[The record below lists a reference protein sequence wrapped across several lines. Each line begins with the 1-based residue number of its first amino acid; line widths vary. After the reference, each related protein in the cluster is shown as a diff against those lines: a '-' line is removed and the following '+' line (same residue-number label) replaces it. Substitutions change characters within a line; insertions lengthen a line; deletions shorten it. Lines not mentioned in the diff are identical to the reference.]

1 MTVAESPRSEPP
13 VAGSEPTGPL
23 ARTAAVGTLWLTAQK
38 WAVRVGGLVTVAIL
52 TRLLQPGEFGVVA
65 AAGAVTPLV
74 LVLSD
79 LGFSTYIVQAE
90 KVDDRNLSTGFWFT
104 MTGAFVLSGMLVGGA
119 PLIAG
124 VFGIP
129 ASTNVLR
136 VLSLSVLLVIGM
148 SVPVGLLRRRLE
160 FRRLAI
166 QSVVSA
172 VVGQVAAIGLAF
184 AGTGAWALVA
194 QLVLTQLVGFV
205 MAWHAAAWRPR
216 LQFSRVELR
225 EMGRF
230 GAKVVSVEL
239 IATTRGLL
247 ETAVVANVL
256 GATILGYLTIAQ
268 RLIQV
273 AQDLGASTLVQVSTV
288 VFAKV
293 RDDLGRIRSAYVRAQ
308 QVSYAVIAPIMT
320 FTAVAGPVVVP
331 VIFGSRW
338 LPAVPVTQALAV
350 AAILTL
356 GAGLDNGLFYGMGR
370 PGRWLTYA
378 AVTDAVTLGTTFAV
392 ARHGLLAVGLGF
404 VCVAFAATV
413 ARWFL
418 VGRELEMAWHVP
430 ARALL
435 GAAVA
440 AAASAGAGWLV
451 LLATR
456 GLPHLPSAMLI
467 GGGLLAVHV
476 AVIRLAVPDTYRAVV
491 ELLPASPLRRLRWP
505 LGRVAQPPEAP

>member
-1 MTVAESPRSEPP
+1 MTVEESPRPEPTD
-13 VAGSEPTGPL
+13 AEPTGPL
-23 ARTAAVGTLWLTAQK
+23 ARTAAYGTLWMTAQK
-38 WAVRVGGLVTVAIL
+38 WAVRVGGLVTVAVL
-52 TRLLQPGEFGVVA
+52 TRLLDPSQFGVVA
-65 AAGAVTPLV
+65 AASAVTPLV

-90 KVDDRNLSTGFWFT
+90 KVDDVSLSTGFWFT
-104 MTGAFVLSGMLVGGA
+104 MGGALLLSGALVGGA
-119 PLIAG
+119 PLIADI
-124 VFGIP
+124 FDIP
-129 ASTNVLR
+129 ASTDVLR
-136 VLSLSVLLVIGM
+136 ALSLSVLLVIGM

-160 FRRLAI
+160 FRRLAV

-172 VVGQVAAIGLAF
+172 AVGQVAAIALAF
-184 AGTGAWALVA
+184 AGAGAWALVA

-216 LQFSRVELR
+216 FQFSRRDLG

-230 GAKVVSVEL
+230 GVKVVSVEL
-239 IATTRGLL
+239 IATTRGLA
-247 ETAVVANVL
+247 ETAVVSNVL
-256 GATILGYLTIAQ
+256 GATALGYLSIAQ

-320 FTAVAGPVVVP
+320 FIAVAGSVVVP
-331 VIFGSRW
+331 VIFGEQW

-356 GAGLDNGLFYGMGR
+356 GAGLDNGLFYGMGH
-370 PGRWLTYA
+370 PGRWLAYA
-378 AVTDAVTLGTTFAV
+378 AVTDAVTLATTVVV
-392 ARHGLLAVGLGF
+392 ARHGLLAVGVGF
-404 VCVAFAATV
+404 VGVAFTATV
-413 ARWFL
+413 VRWFL

-435 GAAVA
+435 GAGVA
-440 AAASAGAGWLV
+440 AVVSAGAGWLALRLTADLPRLPAAV
-451 LLATR
+451 LVGTC
-456 GLPHLPSAMLI
+456 
-467 GGGLLAVHV
+467 LLAVHV
-476 AVIRLAVPDTYRAVV
+476 AVVRLVAPDTFRAVV
-491 ELLPASPLRRLRWP
+491 DLLPLHKLGRLRRLWR
-505 LGRVAQPPEAP
+505 GAPDRA